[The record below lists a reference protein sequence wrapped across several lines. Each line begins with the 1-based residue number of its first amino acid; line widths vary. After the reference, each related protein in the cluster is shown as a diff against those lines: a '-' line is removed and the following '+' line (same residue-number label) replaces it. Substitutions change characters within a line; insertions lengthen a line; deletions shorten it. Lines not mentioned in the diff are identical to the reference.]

1 MILKILYVIGNGFDL
16 WHNLPTSY
24 EHFYESAS
32 EFLDE
37 ISTYYYL
44 AQNESVLWSNFEE
57 DLGRFDWDSFYDAYN
72 DIDISDDNFKPSM
85 AYGLEDELTQ
95 EASNIIEGIQD
106 AFLEWIETIDSQGCE
121 RKFVFE
127 NDSKILSFNYTTT
140 IQNVYQIGDEKIFH
154 IHGRIG
160 SDRLV
165 IGHGD
170 SIHFEP
176 ELDEEGNSNRHMF
189 SDAEGAAKSPLYH
202 FKKPVEEIMDTNR
215 YYFDS
220 LGNIEMVVILGHSL
234 NSIDIPYFEKIHKI
248 ASAAHWVVSYHT
260 DSDLENH
267 KIKLSEIGIDKSKI
281 TMSKT
286 ELVCSEIRNRM
297 NFSYV

>member
-1 MILKILYVIGNGFDL
+1 MKILYVIGNGFDL

-24 EHFYESAS
+24 WHFYGSAS
-32 EFLDE
+32 EFLDD
-37 ISTYYYL
+37 ISIYYS
-44 AQNESVLWSNFEE
+44 AKDESALWSNFEE
-57 DLGRFDWDSFYDAYN
+57 DLGRFDSDSFYDTYN

-95 EASNIIEGIQD
+95 EANNIIEGIQH
-106 AFLEWIETIDSQGCE
+106 AFLEWIESIDSQGCE

-127 NDSKILSFNYTTT
+127 SDGKILSFNYTET
-140 IQNVYQIGDEKIFH
+140 IQNVYQIDNEKIFH

-160 SDRLV
+160 GDRLI

-202 FKKPVEEIMDTNR
+202 FKKPVEDIIEANR

-220 LGNIEMVVILGHSL
+220 LGNIEMVVVLGHSL
-234 NSIDIPYFEKIHKI
+234 NSIDLPYFEKINKI

-267 KIKLSEIGIDKSKI
+267 KIKLSEIGIDESNL
-281 TMSKT
+281 TMLKT
-286 ELVCSEIRNRM
+286 DLVCNEVRSRM
-297 NFSYV
+297 NFSCA